1 MEREK
6 KVAGSIMLLLVGCFL
21 AVETG
26 TRLTYLYSD
35 HAAYIRFGI
44 FVALCGA
51 FIYIGFFFKWP
62 GGKTGMQFAT
72 QKMSS
77 RQRVWTTS
85 KWFLCMFAFNAAIA
99 WMSISLMALGA
110 KLTLGRDFMADY
122 RVEQVDARGST
133 MLLLSL
139 SGEGGRR
146 KLLQMSRLDIDTP
159 MNLGDSLCVYGKR
172 SWFGVSVSEVERSSC
187 NR

>member
-1 MEREK
+1 
-6 KVAGSIMLLLVGCFL
+6 MLLLVSCFL

-26 TRLTYLYSD
+26 TRLAYVYSD
-35 HAAYIRFGI
+35 HATCIRFGI

-51 FIYIGFFFKWP
+51 FIYIGLFFKWP

-72 QKMSS
+72 QKMSF

-110 KLTLGRDFMADY
+110 KLAPGRDVMSAY
-122 RVEQVDARGST
+122 QVEQVDARGST

-139 SGEGGRR
+139 TGEDGRR
-146 KLLQMSRLDIDTP
+146 KLLQMSRLYIDTP
-159 MNLGDSLCVYGKR
+159 MNPGDSLCVYGKS
-172 SWFGVSVSEVERSSC
+172 SWFGVSVTEVERSLC